1 MVIFGIILL
10 VFLIGIYPF
19 WDTKY
24 TNKLKATYHE
34 KERVA
39 YFKYVIYSEWGV
51 TLLILLMVALTA
63 TTFSDIGFKLPSESS
78 AKTMGTFVGFL
89 VGIGFAMFIMMR
101 LPFYR
106 KYQQAQTNTIS
117 YMVPTG
123 KLDKR
128 LGILV
133 AITAGICEEIIYR
146 GFLFHFLSES
156 PFNLEGVVL
165 LIVGAAIFGIAHY
178 YQGWK
183 GVIMTG
189 LVGFVLG
196 RVYVSTG
203 SLLYPIILHTIIDLR
218 FILTAKKEPTVNIDT
233 KSV

>member
-1 MVIFGIILL
+1 MFIFGILLL

-24 TNKLKATYHE
+24 TNKLKSTYHE
-34 KERVA
+34 KERIA

-51 TLLILLMVALTA
+51 TLLILGMVAVTA
-63 TTFSDIGFKLPSESS
+63 TTFSDIGLKLPSENAS
-78 AKTMGTFVGFL
+78 KTMGMFVGFL
-89 VGIGFAMFIMMR
+89 IGIGFAVFVMMR

-106 KYQQAQTNTIS
+106 KYQQAQTNTVS

-146 GFLFHFLSES
+146 GFLLHFLSKS
-156 PFNLEGVVL
+156 PFNLEGHIL
-165 LIVGAAIFGIAHY
+165 LIVGAAIFGLAHY

-183 GVIMTG
+183 GVLLTG
-189 LVGFVLG
+189 LVGYALS
-196 RVYVSTG
+196 RVYFSTG
-203 SLLYPIILHTIIDLR
+203 SLLFPILLHALMDLR
-218 FILTAKKEPTVNIDT
+218 FMLTAKVEPKVNLDT
-233 KSV
+233 KTL